1 MWQTRLSGE
10 ICYSDSARTADSKK
24 EKETGNRKKKQKKN
38 RFLSVRLLT
47 NRQGVVT

>member
-24 EKETGNRKKKQKKN
+24 EKETGKRNRRKTD
-38 RFLSVRLLT
+38 FCLS
-47 NRQGVVT
+47 GY

>member
-24 EKETGNRKKKQKKN
+24 GERIGRKKQKKN
-38 RFLSVRLLT
+38 IFLRVRLLT
-47 NRQGVVT
+47 NWQGVVT